1 MSVDANY
8 IGNVNRPIH
17 QLLAS
22 GSVTLIDTAIPNNS
36 YVLGSWAF
44 YNSTAGAVACTLYW
58 FDGTT
63 QRAIWGASI
72 PAGSTVIVSDVP
84 LNVRIGDEIRAQGAS
99 GVNVTLC
106 YIQSFQTQNIQ

>member
-8 IGNVNRPIH
+8 IGNVYRPVH
-17 QLLAS
+17 LLLAS
-22 GSVTLIDTAIPNNS
+22 ASVTAVGTIDSNT
-36 YVLGSWAF
+36 YVLASWAF
-44 YNSTAGAVACTLYW
+44 YNSTGGAVACTLYW

-63 QRAIWGASI
+63 QRAIWGASV
-72 PAGSTVIVSDVP
+72 PAGSTVIISDVP
-84 LNVRIGDEIRAQGAS
+84 LNVRKLDEIRAQGAS